1 MKRTHVKADFEE
13 LQTLGKVLE
22 KVMKDIS
29 LWLGP
34 HSPAA
39 GEKYKEEEAA
49 ETKTFELKQTS
60 VLLCHPE
67 GEIKRVEGKA
77 EPGKKRVVG
86 VFLDLFLSFIILL
99 FY

>member
-1 MKRTHVKADFEE
+1 MQRTHVKADVEE
-13 LQTLGKVLE
+13 LQPLGKVLE

-34 HSPAA
+34 HSPVA
-39 GEKYKEEEAA
+39 GEEYKEEGAA

-60 VLLCHPE
+60 VLLCQK

-77 EPGKKRVVG
+77 EPRKKRVVG
-86 VFLDLFLSFIILL
+86 VFLDLFLSFIIVL